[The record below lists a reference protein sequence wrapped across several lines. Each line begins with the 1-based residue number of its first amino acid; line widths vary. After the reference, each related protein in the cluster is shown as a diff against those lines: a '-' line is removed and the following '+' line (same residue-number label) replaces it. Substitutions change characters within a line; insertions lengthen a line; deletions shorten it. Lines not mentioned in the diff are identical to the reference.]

1 MTERILPVEAA
12 IAPEQGER
20 IFVASQ
26 WQLMW
31 WRFRKHRLA
40 MIGAVAIIIFYLA
53 VIGADFISYSDPEVT
68 EANFSQMPPQPV
80 RLFDGGAFR
89 PHVLGVKGARD
100 PNTFKRVFQTDPNVK
115 IPLRFF
121 ARGYKYEFLGIIP
134 TDRHLIG
141 VDEGRAEETIFLL
154 GTDTLGRDLWSRLMA
169 GTRVSLTIGLV
180 SVALSLFLGVLFGG
194 LSGLYGG
201 AVDTVIRRL
210 IAILR
215 SIP

>member
-40 MIGAVAIIIFYLA
+40 MIGAVAIVLFYLV

-89 PHVLGVKGARD
+89 PHVLAVKGARD
-100 PNTFKRVFQTDPNVK
+100 PNTFKRVFQDRPKPEDPAA
-115 IPLRFF
+115 LFR
-121 ARGYKYEFLGIIP
+121 ARIQ
-134 TDRHLIG
+134 
-141 VDEGRAEETIFLL
+141 V
-154 GTDTLGRDLWSRLMA
+154 
-169 GTRVSLTIGLV
+169 RVS
-180 SVALSLFLGVLFGG
+180 GVHSQRPPPDRG
-194 LSGLYGG
+194 
-201 AVDTVIRRL
+201 
-210 IAILR
+210 
-215 SIP
+215 